1 MEAKLASLQLPPTDL
16 GLPLKVTQNKCALNT
31 EQVTT
36 VQRWLMNTVAFRK
49 WEPKMTPEL

>member
-49 WEPKMTPEL
+49 REPKMTPEL